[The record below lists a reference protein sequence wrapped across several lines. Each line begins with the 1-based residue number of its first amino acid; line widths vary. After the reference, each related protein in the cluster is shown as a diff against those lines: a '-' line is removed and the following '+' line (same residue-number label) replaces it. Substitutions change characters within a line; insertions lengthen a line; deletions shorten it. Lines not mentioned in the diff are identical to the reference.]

1 MACCTRSKSNPRG
14 LTLRPRL
21 QHEALQAARER
32 QETKEFKEQY
42 KTRAG
47 VEGAISEAVFAQ
59 GMRRTRYRGRAKT
72 HLQHVATA
80 AAINLK
86 RALAWLGGESKA
98 GTYRPHFARLALA
111 A

>member
-1 MACCTRSKSNPRG
+1 MQNR
-14 LTLRPRL
+14 
-21 QHEALQAARER
+21 
-32 QETKEFKEQY
+32 
-42 KTRAG
+42 RA
-47 VEGAISEAVFAQ
+47 
-59 GMRRTRYRGRAKT
+59 
-72 HLQHVATA
+72 VATA